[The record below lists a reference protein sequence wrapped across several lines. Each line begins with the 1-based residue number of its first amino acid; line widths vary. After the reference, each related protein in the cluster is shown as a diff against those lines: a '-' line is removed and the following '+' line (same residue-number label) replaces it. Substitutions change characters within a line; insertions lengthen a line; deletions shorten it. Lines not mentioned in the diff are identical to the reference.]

1 MNQLLD
7 SDNPWMTASERLCKY
22 ARMDRSLCG
31 QLSKLSE
38 QQASQNKL
46 AYAIEAGRTFGMRQ
60 PKYDHIL
67 QRQVAKQ
74 WRHPP
79 LQPHW

>member
-1 MNQLLD
+1 MNQLL
-7 SDNPWMTASERLCKY
+7 STDNPWMTASERLCKY
-22 ARMDRSLCG
+22 ARQDRSLCS
-31 QLSKLSE
+31 QLNKLSE

-46 AYAIEAGRTFGMRQ
+46 AFAIEAGLTFGMRQ
-60 PKYDHIL
+60 EKYDHIL
-67 QRQVAKQ
+67 RRQVAKQ